1 LAGVEVA
8 QAGRSTSQAIVRK
21 EVKIVSQNQTV
32 EKYERKVTPVE
43 RFFTHSP
50 FSIVT
55 MVARIK
61 GHVSAEML
69 ENAVAKVRRRHA
81 LLRVRIKGD
90 GDGGQWFTT
99 EGVQEIPIAVVPR
112 KTGDDWIEVHA
123 AASKIPYEF
132 ETRPAIRF
140 ILVQSPDL
148 SELIILCHHIICDGI
163 SLAYLAR
170 DLMVHL
176 GDPAREAEV
185 LPAPPAI
192 DLDNLPSD
200 VSQSGLAR
208 FFIGRMNRTWAEER
222 VLFDQQDYV
231 TLTRT
236 YWDHYAHEILTVELS
251 EEETS
256 ALVAR
261 CRKEQVTVNS
271 ALTIAFAGAQR
282 FVEGE
287 KAYQAKILVA
297 ASLRDRLPNPP
308 REGMGMYAGGVELK
322 FKYHP
327 RKGFWENAR
336 RFHKKIEPR
345 FSNKHVFGDVLNWL
359 YLDPTIFE
367 AMSFKKLGGLVPAD
381 WPRYEKLSSF
391 GERQDVVLRILQRD
405 NLESLETKHW
415 GTAVTNLGRLDFAR
429 RYGALE
435 LERLILQPGGGIP
448 LANAHLVLGAV
459 TCAGK
464 LSLVVEYA
472 REAVDAATMEKIRD
486 KAMALLRH
494 E

>member
-1 LAGVEVA
+1 MAL
-8 QAGRSTSQAIVRK
+8 RK
-21 EVKIVSQNQTV
+21 EVKIMSQNQLV
-32 EKYERKVTPVE
+32 EKYEREVTAAE

-61 GHVSAEML
+61 GHVSAAML
-69 ENAVAKVRRRHA
+69 ENAVAKVQRRHA
-81 LLRVRIKGD
+81 LLGVRIRDD
-90 GDGGQWFTT
+90 GDQTLWFTS

-112 KTGDDWIEVHA
+112 ETGDDWIGVHA
-123 AASKIPYEF
+123 AASRIPYEF

-140 ILVQSPDL
+140 ILAQSPDR

-185 LPAPPAI
+185 LPVPPAI
-192 DLDNLPSD
+192 DLNNLPAD
-200 VSQSGLAR
+200 VSQSGLAK

-222 VLFDQQDYV
+222 VLFDHQDYAI
-231 TLTRT
+231 LTKA
-236 YWDHYAHEILTVELS
+236 YWDNYHHEILTVELS

-261 CRKEQVTVNS
+261 CRKENVTVNS
-271 ALTIAFAGAQR
+271 AFTIAFAGAQR

-287 KAYQAKILVA
+287 QPYQAKLVVA

-308 REGMGMYAGGVELK
+308 GKGMGMYAGGVELK
-322 FKYHP
+322 FKYDP
-327 RKGFWENAR
+327 RKSFWENAR

-345 FSNKHVFGDVLNWL
+345 FANKHVFGDILNWL
-359 YLDPTIFE
+359 YLDPTMFE
-367 AMSFKKLGGLVPAD
+367 AMNFKKLGGLAPSD
-381 WPRYEKLSSF
+381 SPRYEKLSSF
-391 GERQDVVLRILQRD
+391 SERQDVVSRILQRD

-429 RYGALE
+429 TYGALE
-435 LERLILQPGGGIP
+435 LERLIMQPGGGIP

-472 REAVDAATMEKIRD
+472 KESVDGAAMEKVRD
-486 KAMALLRH
+486 KAMALLLR